1 MSIGQVEQRES
12 EAAAPRGLA
21 ATLWA
26 IEEELVNA
34 ITHGLGLALAIAGLV
49 VMVVLAVQRGTAW
62 HIVGCSVYGV
72 SLVAV
77 YAASTIYHGV
87 TSSRWK
93 AVFRTVDHAC
103 IYFIIAGSYTPFTLT
118 VLRGTTGWI
127 LFCLVWT
134 CAVVGTLQ
142 KVFGDTN
149 SSALSTAVYVVMG
162 WSALLAARPILANMD
177 WFGIGL
183 LVAGGL
189 SYTLGVYFYVRDNV
203 RYYHAIW
210 HIFVLAGSAFHFW
223 AVMHS
228 VIPAVA

>member
-1 MSIGQVEQRES
+1 MSIGEGEQREP
-12 EAAAPRGLA
+12 ETPVRLGLA
-21 ATLWA
+21 STLWA

-34 ITHGLGLALAIAGLV
+34 ITHGLGLAMAVAGFV
-49 VMVVLAVQRGTAW
+49 VMVTLAVQRGTVW

-77 YAASTIYHGV
+77 YAASTIYHSV

-103 IYFIIAGSYTPFTLT
+103 IFLIIAGSYTPFTLT

-127 LFCLVWT
+127 LFSLVWT
-134 CAVVGTLQ
+134 CAILGTLQ
-142 KVFGDTN
+142 KVVGTTSN
-149 SSALSTAVYVVMG
+149 SRLSTMVYIVMG
-162 WSALLAARPILANMD
+162 WLAVFAIRPILANID

-183 LVAGGL
+183 LLAGGL
-189 SYTLGVYFYVRDNV
+189 CYTLGVYFYVRDNQ
-203 RYYHAIW
+203 RYYHAVW
-210 HIFVLAGSAFHFW
+210 HIFVLAGSTCHFW
-223 AVMHS
+223 AVMHC